1 MALLD
6 IPGDAARA
14 LATVKAGGVIIMPM
28 DVGYAGVGGCQD
40 ALLRLFRAKGRGT
53 HKRNAMLGTLAL
65 HDEIHLLDPRGKQM
79 VRALVEDHDL
89 PVAVVSSF
97 RADHPL
103 LRALG
108 DDALAASTDG
118 GTLAMLMNAG
128 NFQGEIARQAAAAGQ
143 PLFGSSANLT
153 GTGPR
158 FRVEDIQPEIRA
170 VAQTVIDYGLQKFHT
185 YRRSSTMIDFRTME
199 VVRIGSCYEVIAD
212 VLKRNFGVELPP
224 DPGIEALPSGHLRE
238 AQRAYSERA

>member
-1 MALLD
+1 MAVLD

-14 LATVKAGGVIIMPM
+14 VATVKAGGVIIMPM

-40 ALLRLFRAKGRGT
+40 ALMRLFRAKGRGT
-53 HKRNAMLGTLAL
+53 HKRNAMLGTLVL
-65 HDEIHLLDPRGKQM
+65 HDEIHLLDARGRQM

-89 PVAVVSSF
+89 PVAVVSAF

-170 VAQTVIDYGLQKFHT
+170 VAGTVIDYGLQKFHT

-224 DPGIEALPSGHLRE
+224 DPGIDALPSGHLRE
-238 AQRAYSERA
+238 AQRAYT